1 MYPIFDSLPTID
13 RLSYLTSGTL
23 SQPNNLAKA
32 LRLWSILQTLYS
44 EDNALPERCFTPAQ
58 WRNHH
63 FPEAFPQDSVQV
75 LLDQAGVD
83 FATWSIDYRQRY
95 PKEAIDLPQRLSEIP
110 FQVSDR
116 TLRNDFV
123 TLADLGWLEI
133 QGSGRQ
139 RQYQRVQTLPN
150 LDRLTPAAAIT
161 TSQIIPNELTLV
173 ADQFF
178 TPINGEQRFILDIE
192 NVMSSDLTSQLNHFT
207 QQLKQIWQ
215 AASVVP
221 IKLKYRSARRFQDE
235 FAIVTYPVCIHY
247 CQRAPY
253 LFAYGQTPASIE
265 ANQPNLTE
273 WYDYRLDH
281 ILSLEPLTWDHVP
294 AAWKTKRWSGQGVPS
309 RFIDKTPQ
317 RVFNEV
323 SQALGY
329 EIYRPIAPLLLRF
342 DRYFFAN
349 YIEGTEREKLFTQL
363 EIKQVERMFN
373 LDPAIP
379 EDLQFQQL
387 LGSRTSHRKDIFCR
401 IDHRIGDNNVVM
413 RLRAW
418 GDNVEVLLP
427 WSLRERMRDDLTKA
441 QSFYRTP

>member
-1 MYPIFDSLPTID
+1 MYPIFDNPPTID
-13 RLSYLTSGTL
+13 ILSHLTSGTL

-32 LRLWSILQTLYS
+32 LRLWLILQTLYG
-44 EDNALPERCFTPAQ
+44 EDDALPELTFTSAQ
-58 WRNHH
+58 WRNTYY
-63 FPEAFPQDSVQV
+63 PEAFP
-75 LLDQAGVD
+75 LDTAEIILEQAGID
-83 FATWSIDYRQRY
+83 FATWMTDYRQRY
-95 PKEAIDLPQRLSEIP
+95 PKEATELSQRLSEVP

-123 TLADLGWLEI
+123 TLADLNWLHI
-133 QGSGRQ
+133 RGSGRQ
-139 RQYQRVQTLPN
+139 RQYQRLQVLPN
-150 LDRLTPAAAIT
+150 LDRLTLPEAIT

-192 NVMSSDLTSQLNHFT
+192 NVMSSDLTSQLTRFI
-207 QQLKQIWQ
+207 QQLKQIWL
-215 AASVVP
+215 ASP
-221 IKLKYRSARRFQDE
+221 IMPIQLKYRSARRYQEE
-235 FAIVTYPVCIHY
+235 FDIITYPVCIHY

-253 LFAYGQTPASIE
+253 LFAYGQTPMSLE
-265 ANQPNLTE
+265 DKQPNITE

-281 ILSLEPLTWDHVP
+281 ILNVTPLTWTNVP
-294 AAWKTKRWSGQGVPS
+294 TAWLPKSWSGQGTPP

-329 EIYRPIAPLLLRF
+329 EIYRPIVPLLLRF
-342 DRYFFAN
+342 DLYFFAN

-363 EIKQVERMFN
+363 DIIQVERMFDRDN
-373 LDPAIP
+373 DIPA
-379 EDLQFQQL
+379 DLRFHHL
-387 LGSRTSHRKDIFCR
+387 FKSRASHQNDIFCLV
-401 IDHRIGDNNVVM
+401 DHRIGDNNVVM

-427 WSLRERMRDDLTKA
+427 WSLRKRMQDDLTKA
-441 QSFYRTP
+441 QSFYPSS